1 MCADWIVLGKKDMST
16 ALDVQM
22 PLPTG
27 SLEAYITAVNSVP
40 ILSLEKE
47 KALATSFRE
56 TGDIDAA
63 RQLVLSHLRFVVR
76 VARGYSGYG
85 LQLGDLI
92 QEGNIGLM
100 KAVKRFD
107 PTIGVRL
114 VSFAVHWVRAEMHEY
129 ILRNWRIVKV
139 ATTKSQRK
147 LFFNLRSS
155 KKRLGWL
162 NNEEVIAVAKDL
174 KVAPKEVLLMEE
186 RLSAHDTAFDSNPA
200 DDDDQAPPAAYYSD
214 MRFEPSQQLESL
226 ETDQTNKEQLL
237 TALKELDDRSRDIV
251 TQRWLCAPKK
261 TLKELAKKYQ
271 ISAERI
277 RQIEKNAFV
286 SIRNGMSSTLQLANE
301 P

>member
-1 MCADWIVLGKKDMST
+1 MST
-16 ALDVQM
+16 ALDIQM

-27 SLEAYITAVNSVP
+27 SLEAYVTAVNSVP
-40 ILSLEKE
+40 MLSLEKE
-47 KALATSFRE
+47 QALATLFRE
-56 TGDIDAA
+56 NGDIDAA

-85 LQLGDLI
+85 LQQGDLI

-107 PTIGVRL
+107 PSVGVRL

-162 NNEEVIAVAKDL
+162 NNDEVNAVAKDL
-174 KVAPKEVLLMEE
+174 NVEPKDVLLMEQ
-186 RLSAHDTAFDSNPA
+186 RLSARDVAFDFNPA
-200 DDDDQAPPAAYYSD
+200 DDDDQVAPAAYFSD
-214 MRFEPSQQLESL
+214 LRFEPSQQLESL
-226 ETDQTNKEQLL
+226 QTEQTNKEQLFA
-237 TALKELDDRSRDIV
+237 ALQDLDDRSRDIV
-251 TQRWLCAPKK
+251 TRRWLCDPKE
-261 TLKELAKKYQ
+261 TLNELAEKYDV
-271 ISAERI
+271 SAERI
-277 RQIEKNAFV
+277 RQIEKNAFAAL
-286 SIRNGMSSTLQLANE
+286 RGAMSGTFQLTDESAS
-301 P
+301 